1 MEKILRSISP
11 FFVVAG
17 EAERVDVSP
26 RSEKNFEDFLPSS
39 VVFLTIL
46 SLSALSDVYVDV
58 TT

>member
-39 VVFLTIL
+39 VVFFND
-46 SLSALSDVYVDV
+46 SLSPLYQMCTSM
-58 TT
+58 